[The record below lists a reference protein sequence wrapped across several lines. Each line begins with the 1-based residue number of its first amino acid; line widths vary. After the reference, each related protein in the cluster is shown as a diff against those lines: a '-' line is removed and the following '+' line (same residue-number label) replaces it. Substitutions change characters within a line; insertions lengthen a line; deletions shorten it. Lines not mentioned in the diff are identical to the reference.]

1 MQLINVIS
9 AAAAMAVTVSA
20 RSAITLN
27 KSCDTSKPH
36 AKVINRCPYEVNL
49 WSVYKG
55 NGCPSDEMVTLQP
68 GETYSENY
76 ADPQGG
82 DVGVSI
88 KISKTNQCKGNP
100 ITQLE
105 YFLQKNSPG
114 FNFNYLDVSYV
125 DCQSNEDDCPTRQE
139 GYHLV
144 AGAQTG
150 AVKAAAENTWCPVLS
165 CSNPDECNKISYVGA
180 YDVQTKTC
188 ETTENME
195 FYMCGGEAP
204 GNEPAPSSS
213 PSSSPKAESS
223 AAPSTTLKKQTSAA
237 PKPTQTQ
244 DSYDVDAKVVAAAA
258 VTPAPKVEEPV
269 VNLKTKTEVVYVT
282 AYQTVNAKRHAHGHA
297 RRHAAY
303 NA

>member
-144 AGAQTG
+144 AGSQTG

-165 CSNPDECNKISYVGA
+165 CSNPKECNKISYVGA

-204 GNEPAPSSS
+204 GNEPAPSS
-213 PSSSPKAESS
+213 SSSPKAESS

-258 VTPAPKVEEPV
+258 VTPGPKAEEPV
-269 VNLKTKTEVVYVT
+269 ANLKTKTEVVYVT

>member
-144 AGAQTG
+144 AGSQTG

-165 CSNPDECNKISYVGA
+165 CSNPQECNKISYVGA

-213 PSSSPKAESS
+213 SSPKAESS

-244 DSYDVDAKVVAAAA
+244 DSYDTDAKVVAAAA
-258 VTPAPKVEEPV
+258 VTPAPKAEEPV
-269 VNLKTKTEVVYVT
+269 ANLKTKTEVVYVT